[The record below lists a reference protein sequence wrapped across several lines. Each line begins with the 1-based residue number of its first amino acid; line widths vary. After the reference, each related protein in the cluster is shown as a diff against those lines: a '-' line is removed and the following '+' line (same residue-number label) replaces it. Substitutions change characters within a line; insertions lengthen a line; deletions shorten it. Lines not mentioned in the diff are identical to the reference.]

1 LKRHWEI
8 EGDTLNE
15 KFRAR
20 PIYLLPIFATLVV
33 GLALTYFSQ
42 TLQTETYPV
51 TPFPEGLAGSLG
63 NGIYFVVLA
72 AVGAFILYL
81 LLKRKQLKV
90 IVLITGFALTAATF
104 LLSVV
109 YLWPLLSI
117 LDAAS
122 APFLVL
128 ALAIVVT
135 VIFDFVIFRRKGAS
149 HGIAVLLLG
158 GALGAFLS
166 MSIDPLSAVLILI
179 LLAIYDVYAVFRGPV
194 GKIAEGGLEKL
205 RGLSLP
211 FKDVQIGLG
220 DLTFYSMLVSLVLA
234 NAGPIFCV
242 FSALGVLAGSFIAFK
257 MLERKGIFPGLPFP
271 VILGLAPFLI
281 SLVLPLH

>member
-1 LKRHWEI
+1 
-8 EGDTLNE
+8 
-15 KFRAR
+15 
-20 PIYLLPIFATLVV
+20 V
-33 GLALTYFSQ
+33 GVTLTYLSQ
-42 TLQTETYPV
+42 ILQTETYAV
-51 TPFPEGLAGSLG
+51 TPFPEGPAGSLG
-63 NGIYFVVLA
+63 NGVYFVVLA

-81 LLKRKQLKV
+81 LMKRKQLKV

-117 LDAAS
+117 IDATA
-122 APFLVL
+122 APLLVV
-128 ALAIVVT
+128 ALAIVLT
-135 VIFDFVIFRRKGAS
+135 AIFDFVIFRTKGLS
-149 HGIAVLLLG
+149 YDIAVLLLG

-166 MSIDPLSAVLILI
+166 MSIDPLSAVLILT
-179 LLAIYDVYAVFRGPV
+179 LLAIYDIYAVFRGPV

-211 FKDVQIGLG
+211 FMDIQIGLG

-234 NAGPIFCV
+234 NADPIFCI
-242 FSALGVLAGSFIAFK
+242 FSAIGVVAGSFIAFK

-271 VILGLAPFLI
+271 VFLGLVPFLVSI
-281 SLVLPLH
+281 ALSLH

>member
-1 LKRHWEI
+1 M
-8 EGDTLNE
+8 NE

-20 PIYLLPIFATLVV
+20 PIYLLPIFATLAV
-33 GLALTYFSQ
+33 GLALTYFSE
-42 TLQTETYPV
+42 TLQAETYQV
-51 TPFPEGLAGSLG
+51 TPFAGGLAESLG

-72 AVGAFILYL
+72 AFGAFILYI

-122 APFLVL
+122 APFFVL
-128 ALAIVVT
+128 ALAIAVT
-135 VIFDFVIFRRKGAS
+135 VIFDYVIFRRKGPIQN
-149 HGIAVLLLG
+149 IAVLLLG

-194 GKIAEGGLEKL
+194 GKIAEGGLENL

-211 FKDVQIGLG
+211 FKDIQIGLG

-234 NAGPIFCV
+234 NADLIFCV
-242 FSALGVLAGSFIAFK
+242 FSILGVLAGSFLAFK

-271 VILGLAPFLI
+271 VILGLAPFLV
-281 SLVLPLH
+281 SFLLSTH

>member
-1 LKRHWEI
+1 
-8 EGDTLNE
+8 LNE

-20 PIYLLPIFATLVV
+20 PIYLLPIFATLAV
-33 GLALTYFSQ
+33 GLALTYLSE
-42 TLQTETYPV
+42 TLQTETYQV
-51 TPFPEGLAGSLG
+51 TPFAGGLAGSLG

-72 AVGAFILYL
+72 ALGAFILYL

-122 APFLVL
+122 APFFVL
-128 ALAIVVT
+128 ALAIVIT
-135 VIFDFVIFRRKGAS
+135 VIFDYVIFRRKGPIQS
-149 HGIAVLLLG
+149 VAVLLLG

-194 GKIAEGGLEKL
+194 GKIAEGGLENL

-211 FKDVQIGLG
+211 FKDIQIGLG
-220 DLTFYSMLVSLVLA
+220 DLTFYSMLVSLVLT
-234 NAGPIFCV
+234 NADLIFCV
-242 FSALGVLAGSFIAFK
+242 FSALGVLAGSFLSFK

-271 VILGLAPFLI
+271 VILGLAPFLV
-281 SLVLPLH
+281 SFLLSTH